1 MLSTFPNFILFPL
14 RNYIQRF
21 MSSKFLSSIF
31 FYFMATIFL
40 CKVSVSCMQCP
51 PSCKCQMFE
60 VCRGVITFPTLVT
73 QLRLLAGRKLQY
85 EVKYAKPEIEH
96 EFVTLVW
103 YTREAPFGQATSLFN
118 WKSGIIEVSAT
129 SKYCVSMSQF
139 PRCGIHPS
147 RTSFFLLSIS
157 GYVTNLIAQS

>member
-1 MLSTFPNFILFPL
+1 
-14 RNYIQRF
+14 
-21 MSSKFLSSIF
+21 
-31 FYFMATIFL
+31 
-40 CKVSVSCMQCP
+40 
-51 PSCKCQMFE
+51 MFE

-73 QLRLLAGRKLQY
+73 QLRLLAGS
-85 EVKYAKPEIEH
+85 AKPEIEH
-96 EFVTLVW
+96 EFVTLVR

-157 GYVTNLIAQS
+157 GYVTNLIAES